1 MEQIDEF
8 MDRLIEERGST
19 GLSKDDKKELKKTLT
34 QELLDQID
42 KAAIYAL
49 PEDKAIEL
57 AKKTDDPNFTND
69 DVAKFIQDSGVDL
82 QQVALHTMVEFRNF
96 YLAEGNKDEQGNGAE
111 QQ

>member
-19 GLSKDDKKELKKTLT
+19 NLSEDARKELKQVLT

-69 DVAKFIQDSGVDL
+69 DMAKFIQDSGVDL
-82 QQVALHTMVEFRNF
+82 QQIALHTMVEFRNF
-96 YLAEGNKDEQGNGAE
+96 YLAEGTQNGQGNDTK